1 MLVSM
6 QCIHSDGGI
15 SRYETAIFNSG
26 EKWKTTKICPFT
38 MFPNLVEEFKKRVS
52 AIQQTYY
59 ATPDSIFIGTVSLAK
74 LHR

>member
-1 MLVSM
+1 
-6 QCIHSDGGI
+6 
-15 SRYETAIFNSG
+15 
-26 EKWKTTKICPFT
+26 